1 MQGML
6 WGGGGY
12 RRYHG
17 IQIGTSVDN
26 CLITARA
33 ISVPL
38 GSALSAL
45 FAHNDGETMQSTLA
59 KSGGPGVQVSVM
71 VAAELQDSLLVVMHD
86 LHRLEGLLSHATDN
100 LLVRFGEANDTLTE
114 AVVGDSPELAAVRT
128 ALRAAVTEL
137 QFQDMASQLI
147 WHTTKVLQGCA
158 FRLAAEAMGEDEEG
172 EQAAPFTD
180 MAPDRPNPVTQ
191 SEMEAGSID
200 LF

>member
-1 MQGML
+1 
-6 WGGGGY
+6 
-12 RRYHG
+12 
-17 IQIGTSVDN
+17 
-26 CLITARA
+26 
-33 ISVPL
+33 
-38 GSALSAL
+38 
-45 FAHNDGETMQSTLA
+45 MQSTLA

-100 LLVRFGEANDTLTE
+100 LLMRFGEANDTLTE
-114 AVVGDSPELAAVRT
+114 AVVGDAPELAAVRT

-172 EQAAPFTD
+172 EQAAPFVD

>member
-1 MQGML
+1 
-6 WGGGGY
+6 
-12 RRYHG
+12 
-17 IQIGTSVDN
+17 
-26 CLITARA
+26 
-33 ISVPL
+33 
-38 GSALSAL
+38 
-45 FAHNDGETMQSTLA
+45 MQSTLA

-71 VAAELQDSLLVVMHD
+71 VAAVLQDSLLVVMHD
-86 LHRLEGLLSHATDN
+86 LHRLEGLLSLATDN
-100 LLVRFGEANDTLTE
+100 LLMRFGEANDTLTE

-172 EQAAPFTD
+172 EQAAPFVD

>member
-1 MQGML
+1 
-6 WGGGGY
+6 
-12 RRYHG
+12 
-17 IQIGTSVDN
+17 
-26 CLITARA
+26 
-33 ISVPL
+33 
-38 GSALSAL
+38 
-45 FAHNDGETMQSTLA
+45 MQSTLA

-158 FRLAAEAMGEDEEG
+158 FRLAAEAMGEDEDG
-172 EQAAPFTD
+172 EEAAPFTD